1 MVVIVVVAVVV
12 VVVAVAPVDDVDVVV
27 SMFVSS
33 FDSSFVLVLVAA
45 DALPCFFCF
54 SCCVSSSC
62 CFLWLVPER
71 CTARR

>member
-1 MVVIVVVAVVV
+1 M

-27 SMFVSS
+27 SMFVST
-33 FDSSFVLVLVAA
+33 FVLVLVAA
-45 DALPCFFCF
+45 DVFPCFCLL

-62 CFLWLVPER
+62 CFLRLVLER